1 MTQKAWTMKE
11 SINTLDLT
19 KIKNFYSSFIQMKR
33 QTWEQIFAKYISNKG
48 LTSRIYKELLQL
60 GKIKDTSTKMI

>member
-1 MTQKAWTMKE
+1 MTQTAWTMKE

-19 KIKNFYSSFIQMKR
+19 KMKNFCTSVIQMKR

-48 LTSRIYKELLQL
+48 FISRIYKELLQL
-60 GKIKDTSTKMI
+60 GKIKDTPTKMI